1 MKTGTF
7 FLLLIGVLP
16 FIPWRAT
23 GQQLILDSQWHHLRN
38 TGAQEWTEFAG
49 KAEASRLQLAFSS
62 SVNDVEHTLSFR
74 QYDIKQRWRVIL
86 NGQALGVLIEDEK
99 DLMAYL
105 RIPRGALQ
113 RNNTLEISSDDPEPD
128 DIRVGEIT
136 LHALPPDSLL
146 SQAHIEV
153 NVVEKESQQG
163 IPCRL
168 TIVNGRGILQ
178 TVSAKPADKL
188 AVRPG
193 YVYTPTGTVT
203 LGVPAGNYTV
213 YVTRGFEYGVDSAR
227 IALRIGDTVKRKFTL
242 AREVS
247 TTGWAASDTHIHTYT
262 WSKHG
267 DATAA
272 ERVLTIAGEGIE
284 LPVITDHN
292 IHVNLEPYARAQ
304 ELAAYFTLVTGN
316 EVTTR
321 VGHFNIFPVS
331 GEMIANHNALNWKTL
346 GESMGDP
353 AGSTA
358 IILNHARDIHL
369 GFRPFDPSMHL
380 AAAGMRLDDW
390 EFPANAMEVMNS
402 GSQQSDQLELMRDWF
417 GMLNGGHIISPAGAS
432 DSHDVSRFIVG
443 QARTYIRCNDDEPGA
458 IDVAEAVKNFI
469 DGNVMVSFGLLA
481 EIEINDAYGPGEIV
495 PSPDEVK
502 VSVKVSGPSWA
513 RAEKIVLYANG
524 KQIRQENIG
533 NEQGSAEK
541 AGVKWSADWS
551 LTLPRQDVFLVAMA
565 DGPSDALPYW
575 PIAKPFQPVSRDW
588 NPRLFAVSGAV
599 WLDGDKNG
607 IRNTAR
613 DYAQTIVRQAGPD
626 MKKLM
631 QNLASFDESVAIQ
644 AAALLF
650 KEGKDLQGAVI
661 SQALLEA
668 SPETQSSFSIVIG
681 ELAARSK

>member
-1 MKTGTF
+1 MI
-7 FLLLIGVLP
+7 IGILP
-16 FIPWRAT
+16 FVPWRAT
-23 GQQLILDSQWHHLRN
+23 GQQQILDPEWHHLRN
-38 TGAQEWTEFAG
+38 NGTREWTEFAE
-49 KAEASRLQLAFSS
+49 KAEASRLQLAFTSNIN
-62 SVNDVEHTLSFR
+62 NDEHTLSFR

-86 NGQALGVLIEDEK
+86 NGQALGALVEDEK

-105 RIPRGALQ
+105 RIPPGLLR
-113 RNNTLEISSDDPEPD
+113 RDNTLEISSDDPDPD
-128 DIRVGEIT
+128 DIRVGEIA
-136 LHALPPDSLL
+136 LHALALDSLL
-146 SQAHIEV
+146 SQAHLEV
-153 NVVEKESQQG
+153 SVLDQDSQQG

-168 TIVNGRGILQ
+168 TIVNGQGVLQ
-178 TVSAKPADKL
+178 TVSASPADKL

-193 YVYTPTGTVT
+193 YVYTPTGTLA
-203 LGVPAGNYTV
+203 LGLPVGNYTV
-213 YVTRGFEYGVDSAR
+213 YVTRGFEYGVDSTR
-227 IALRIGDTVKRKFTL
+227 LELHMGDNLQHTFTI

-247 TTGWAASDTHIHTYT
+247 TTGWAASDTHIHTFT

-292 IHVNLEPYARAQ
+292 IHVDLEPYILGQ
-304 ELAAYFTLVTGN
+304 QLAPYFTPVTGN

-331 GEMIANHNALNWKTL
+331 GDAIANHNASNWKTL

-353 AGSTA
+353 AGSKA

-369 GFRPFDPSMHL
+369 GFRPFDPSRHL
-380 AAAGMRLDDW
+380 SAAGVRLDDW
-390 EFPANAMEVMNS
+390 PLPANAMEVMNS

-417 GMLNGGHIISPAGAS
+417 GMLNGGHVISPVGAS

-443 QARTYIRCNDDEPGA
+443 QARTYIRCNDDDPGA
-458 IDVAEAVKNFI
+458 INVTEAVRNFI

-495 PSPDEVK
+495 PSSDEVK
-502 VSVKVSGPSWA
+502 VSIKVSGPAWA
-513 RAEKIVLYANG
+513 RAEKVVLYANG
-524 KQIRQENIG
+524 KKIREENIDS
-533 NEQGSAEK
+533 QHGSPDK
-541 AGVKWSADWS
+541 AGVKWSGDWN

-588 NPRLFAVSGAV
+588 NPRLFALSGAV

-607 IRNTAR
+607 IRNTAH
-613 DYAQTIVRQAGPD
+613 DYAQTVVRQAGSD
-626 MKKLM
+626 MKRLM
-631 QNLASFDESVAIQ
+631 QDLASFNESVAIQ

-650 KEGKDLQGAVI
+650 KQGKNLKGAAI
-661 SQALLEA
+661 SQALAEA
-668 SPETQSSFSIVIG
+668 SPETRSGFNIVIE
-681 ELAARSK
+681 ELAARSE